1 MRQSTN
7 KGFRNLNKSLD
18 PLITDVSIKDERGSF
33 DQVLNPET
41 APLPVDSLSIDF
53 SLLES
58 TLSAENFS
66 IDFMDNEILEE
77 ELEEPSDRGF
87 DEEPNS
93 STDSFSFWAELEG
106 SGSGDSL

>member
-1 MRQSTN
+1 M
-7 KGFRNLNKSLD
+7 LNA
-18 PLITDVSIKDERGSF
+18 
-33 DQVLNPET
+33 ET

-66 IDFMDNEILEE
+66 IDFMENEILEE
-77 ELEEPSDRGF
+77 ELEEMSRNSERGF
-87 DEEPNS
+87 DDEPNS
-93 STDSFSFWAELEG
+93 STDDFSFWAELEG

>member
-1 MRQSTN
+1 M
-7 KGFRNLNKSLD
+7 FHNLNKSSD
-18 PLITDVSIKDERGSF
+18 PLTTDVSIKDESQSL
-33 DQVLNPET
+33 DQVLNAET

-77 ELEEPSDRGF
+77 ELEETSRNSDRGF
-87 DEEPNS
+87 DEEPNP

>member
-1 MRQSTN
+1 
-7 KGFRNLNKSLD
+7 
-18 PLITDVSIKDERGSF
+18 
-33 DQVLNPET
+33 
-41 APLPVDSLSIDF
+41 
-53 SLLES
+53 
-58 TLSAENFS
+58 
-66 IDFMDNEILEE
+66 MDNEILEE